1 MNARARIATLIF
13 GLGLFGV
20 GGCLLP
26 ARSKQIDVEPIG
38 KIAVGDD
45 AVARFVGALELKTIS
60 YGEPEKFDPKPFLEF
75 HDYVAKAYPNAH
87 KNLSLR
93 KVNKY
98 SLVYEWR
105 GSDASLKPVL
115 LMAHFDVVPVV
126 AEDWSRDPF
135 GAEVAEGY
143 IWGRG
148 TLDDKI
154 NVIALFEAAE
164 HLTSRGYQPERTIY
178 FSFGHDE
185 EIGGT
190 NGAKAVAAMLDDS
203 DIELEFVMD
212 EGLAVVEGI
221 VPGVDGQVALVGIAE
236 KGYVSLELT
245 ARAEGGH
252 SSQPPPQTAIG
263 ILSAALAQLEKHQ
276 VPGSLRGPSGEMFA
290 WLTPHM
296 PYGMQI
302 VFNNKWLFGGLIK
315 SQLAA
320 GESSNALL
328 RTTTAETI
336 FHAGIKDNILPT
348 EARAVVNFRIH
359 PNDSLESVKRHVA
372 KVIDDDRIEITVY
385 GDWPSEPSPESSTD
399 SAGFRLI
406 QKTIGEVFSDAIV
419 APGLVV
425 GGTDS
430 RYFQDISDDVYRFMP
445 VVLRSEDLSG
455 IHGTDERVSVENY
468 KGAIAFYIRFLEN
481 TGG

>member
-1 MNARARIATLIF
+1 MNARARMATLIF

-26 ARSKQIDVEPIG
+26 ARSKQIEVEPIG

-45 AVARFVGALELKTIS
+45 AVDRFVGALRLKTIS

-75 HDYVAKAYPNAH
+75 HDYVAKAYPNVH
-87 KNLSLR
+87 KNLNLR
-93 KVNKY
+93 KVNEY

-105 GSDASLKPVL
+105 GSDPSLKPAL

-135 GAEVAEGY
+135 GAEIADGY
-143 IWGRG
+143 IWARG
-148 TLDDKI
+148 TLDDKV

-164 HLTSRGYQPERTIY
+164 HLTSRGYQPKRTIY

-190 NGAKAVAAMLDDS
+190 NGAKAIAAIFADD
-203 DIELEFVMD
+203 DIEFEFVMD
-212 EGLAVVEGI
+212 EGLAVLEGL
-221 VPGVDGQVALVGIAE
+221 VPGVAGRVALIGIAE

-245 ARAEGGH
+245 VHAEGGH

-263 ILSAALAQLEKHQ
+263 ILSSALAQLEKRQ

-290 WLTPHM
+290 WLAPHM
-296 PYGMQI
+296 SYGMQL
-302 VFNNKWLFGGLIK
+302 VFNNKWLFNHMIK
-315 SQLAA
+315 TQLAA
-320 GESSNALL
+320 APSSNALL

-336 FHAGIKDNILPT
+336 FRAGVKDNILPT

-359 PNDSLESVKRHVA
+359 PNDTIESVKRHVA
-372 KVIDDDRIEITVY
+372 RVIGDDRVEIADY
-385 GDWPSEPSPESSTD
+385 GKEPSEPSPESSTD

-406 QKTIGEVFSDAIV
+406 QQTIGEVFPNAIV

-425 GGTDS
+425 GATDS
-430 RYFQDISDDVYRFMP
+430 RHFGAISDDVYRFMP
-445 VVLRSEDLSG
+445 VVLGSEDLSG
-455 IHGTDERVSVENY
+455 IHGTDERISVENY
-468 KGAIAFYIRFLEN
+468 KGAVAFYIRFLEN